1 MTNSFQIQTADHKR
15 FARSI
20 DRNPAKESDLSS
32 PEVTMRSHKPSS
44 SRQHLVE
51 TAERNANELMPTCF
65 EDAMPLPP
73 HRASTMTLAERR
85 QRSTPAP
92 IRIVDA
98 RHFVNAAPRRPHI
111 ESVPD
116 AVSPLNPREMYTS
129 GRGPE
134 TQSSFYPSTLHTSQ
148 QPEPLIIRHSEDH
161 HVDRTLE
168 NLFEPFG
175 EWLPR
180 SCHPEQEASPP
191 KELHRSKSAAAGL
204 ESRNT
209 ETSASP
215 EKEDRDLEMT
225 NTPAFSPF
233 PYYFRGED
241 FPSQKMGQKT
251 LIGEG
256 GWLERTNESPD
267 KFKKGAEKKG
277 GFING
282 IKRLAKDIVS
292 NTNL

>member
-1 MTNSFQIQTADHKR
+1 M
-15 FARSI
+15 SI
-20 DRNPAKESDLSS
+20 
-32 PEVTMRSHKPSS
+32 
-44 SRQHLVE
+44 
-51 TAERNANELMPTCF
+51 F
-65 EDAMPLPP
+65 
-73 HRASTMTLAERR
+73 
-85 QRSTPAP
+85 
-92 IRIVDA
+92 I
-98 RHFVNAAPRRPHI
+98 
-111 ESVPD
+111 
-116 AVSPLNPREMYTS
+116 
-129 GRGPE
+129 
-134 TQSSFYPSTLHTSQ
+134 
-148 QPEPLIIRHSEDH
+148 
-161 HVDRTLE
+161 

-215 EKEDRDLEMT
+215 EKEDRALEMT